1 LNKNDS
7 FYLACC
13 LLCFLLTWSLVF
25 INIDIKSKPGN
36 QMFKKI
42 TLTALLLTSF
52 VSANASVMTFN
63 DLKDGQLEPYS
74 ENGMTVTTDG
84 GDFSTWPEPGVAH
97 LDSLHD
103 SRPIGGPFI
112 DFIFSGGSF
121 DLISVE
127 ISKGAVGLL
136 SDENPPDV
144 LAVNNVMWE
153 AFAGDTLV
161 KSQNTSS
168 LTANTIRFDSGF
180 SGIDKARVTVISDFD
195 GQDAALSHFSI
206 DNVSFQTASVPIP
219 ATAWLFGSGLIGVLL
234 RRKANQ

>member
-1 LNKNDS
+1 ML
-7 FYLACC
+7 
-13 LLCFLLTWSLVF
+13 
-25 INIDIKSKPGN
+25 
-36 QMFKKI
+36 KKI
-42 TLTALLLTSF
+42 TLTALLLTSL

-63 DLKDGQLEPYS
+63 DLKDNQLEPYS
-74 ENGMTVTTDG
+74 ENEMIVTTDG
-84 GDFSTWPEPGVAH
+84 GDFSTWSEPGVAH
-97 LDSLHD
+97 LDSLHG

-112 DFIFSGGSF
+112 DFIFSGGPF
-121 DLISVE
+121 DLISVD

-136 SDENPPDV
+136 SDKNSPDV

-161 KSQNTSS
+161 KSQITSS

-206 DNVSFQTASVPIP
+206 DNVSFQTDSVPIP